1 MYVEVHMT
9 WHLLVWFSLHPL
21 HSEVAFYLCM
31 QIALFVSSSD
41 AVQPGWLLTYLRNI
55 SPAQIE
61 EMRQNLAKVCGCNI
75 VVNVIILMLLF
86 CILSNVVLGTFIY
99 RFCVLGFWIGET

>member
-1 MYVEVHMT
+1 
-9 WHLLVWFSLHPL
+9 
-21 HSEVAFYLCM
+21 M

-75 VVNVIILMLLF
+75 VVNVTILLLL
-86 CILSNVVLGTFIY
+86 ILYLVKRCTRHIHTFIY